1 MRATIAT
8 VLLAAVAGLALVG
21 CNDTADS
28 GSGSSKPGAV
38 SGSNKPATTPT
49 YKITEQDTTGS
60 QRTVIVQVDTAENL
74 DLVYKAVKAE
84 LTDEAVYLVGIEC
97 STGGSSYDRRL
108 ANGRYVLGAAG
119 AAEAGLP
126 AGTSEYQP
134 AGEKCPA

>member
-1 MRATIAT
+1 MRAMAFVAVTAATI
-8 VLLAAVAGLALVG
+8 LALVG
-21 CNDTADS
+21 CNDTDT
-28 GSGSSKPGAV
+28 SSSTKPGVVTGADR
-38 SGSNKPATTPT
+38 PAATPS
-49 YKITEQDTTGS
+49 YKITDQDTSGV

-84 LTDEAVYLVGIEC
+84 LTEEAVYLVGIEC
-97 STGGSSYDRRL
+97 STGGSDYERRL
-108 ANGRYVLGAAG
+108 ANGRYILGAAG